1 MNIES
6 DQKSQFNYEEWVS
19 RLFQYI
25 KTAQHIF
32 IGITQAIKIQIKK
45 GFIKI
50 WNEIRSFIS
59 KLSTTDFFFAGIN
72 IMVGLFGIMFMI
84 AGIGLLSYQSLL
96 WLQTGVWTEYP
107 LLAIF
112 NFLFENTALQQW
124 IISPESWI
132 GMQKLFLW
140 FLKSIPVS
148 LALIIPGL
156 SIAFSASFIF
166 FIALVLRF
174 YQLKKV

>member
-1 MNIES
+1 MNVEN
-6 DQKSQFNYEEWVS
+6 DQKSQFNYEEWIS
-19 RLFQYI
+19 RLLQYI
-25 KTAQHIF
+25 KTAQNIF
-32 IGITQAIKIQIKK
+32 IGFTQALIKQIKK
-45 GFIKI
+45 GFIEI
-50 WNEIRSFIS
+50 WNEIRLFAS
-59 KLSTTDFFFAGIN
+59 KLSPTDFFFAGIN

-112 NFLFENTALQQW
+112 NFLFENTVLQQW
-124 IISPESWI
+124 MISPESWI

-156 SIAFSASFIF
+156 SIAFSASVIF